1 MGVFNKILFIKED
14 VGQKENLYLSMMDE
28 NHFSTNMLEHIKLV
42 HNFEKCAIENDN
54 KFNPSR

>member
-28 NHFSTNMLEHIKLV
+28 NHFSTNMLEHIKLDSLQRV
-42 HNFEKCAIENDN
+42 IDSYNITIITC
-54 KFNPSR
+54 